1 MAEQVIETQG
11 VEHPTGSKRRTFAE
25 YLAILARWRKPIFIF
40 TGIVLV
46 SSSAVLW
53 FFVPNIYESEAAIKS
68 SSVTE
73 LSGSGLGSILDTKG
87 LGSIGG
93 ILGIGSQKSDLD
105 QDIGILQS
113 KAVMSEV
120 VKRFNL
126 EKEYGTKYFDD
137 AVKAL
142 SDNAKFGS
150 DRQSQILTLAVDDTS
165 PARAQKMCETFVSLL
180 DSLNKELAQ
189 KNAQNSEDYL
199 GIRYQQCVR
208 DLGAA
213 EDSLKLFQMR
223 YKVYDMKDQ
232 ATASI
237 KVAADLEGDI
247 MLKEAQANI
256 LAKSLGPNDA
266 DVKRAFDEV
275 NELKRQ
281 RRQIDTGL
289 DLSSAFQS
297 IVPFAQAPQLGLEYF
312 RRYRDVEIQE
322 KLFALIYPL
331 YEQAKVDVQRNTP
344 TLLVLDAPS
353 FPQKKTKPHRSII
366 VLIITV
372 FTFFLAFLMAL
383 GIENIRRYSRL
394 QPEQYR
400 IFRESLAK
408 MLPSFLIRWM

>member
-1 MAEQVIETQG
+1 MSEKENMEAVNN
-11 VEHPTGSKRRTFAE
+11 KRRTFAE
-25 YLAILARWRKPIFIF
+25 YLAILARWRRPIFIF
-40 TGIVLV
+40 TAIVFV
-46 SSSAVLW
+46 GSAIILW
-53 FFVPNIYESEAAIKS
+53 FFFPNVFESEAAIKS

-73 LSGSGLGSILDTKG
+73 LNGNGIGSLLDSKG
-87 LGSIGG
+87 LGGIGG
-93 ILGIGSQKSDLD
+93 MLGIGSMKSDLD

-113 KAVMSEV
+113 KAVMGAV
-120 VKRFNL
+120 VQRFDL
-126 EKEYGTKYFDD
+126 MKEYKSKYFND
-137 AVKAL
+137 AIKAL
-142 SDNAKFGS
+142 NDNVKFGS

-165 PARAQKMCETFVSLL
+165 PARAQSMCGAFISLL
-180 DSLNKELAQ
+180 DSLNKELAM
-189 KNAQNSEDYL
+189 KNAKNSEDYL

-213 EDSLKLFQMR
+213 EDSLKLFQMH

-237 KVAADLEGDI
+237 KVAADLEGEI
-247 MLKEAQANI
+247 LLKEAQANI
-256 LAKSLGPNDA
+256 LEKDLGPNDA

-289 DLSSAFQS
+289 DLSNAFQS

-344 TLLVLDAPS
+344 TLLILDPPS
-353 FPQKKTKPHRSII
+353 FPQEKTKPHRSII
-366 VLIITV
+366 VLLITL
-372 FTFFLAFLMAL
+372 FAFILSFLMAL
-383 GIENIRRYSRL
+383 VMENIRRYART
-394 QPEQYR
+394 QPEQYEL
-400 IFRESLAK
+400 FRASLQK
-408 MLPSFLIRWM
+408 VFPRFLTQWM